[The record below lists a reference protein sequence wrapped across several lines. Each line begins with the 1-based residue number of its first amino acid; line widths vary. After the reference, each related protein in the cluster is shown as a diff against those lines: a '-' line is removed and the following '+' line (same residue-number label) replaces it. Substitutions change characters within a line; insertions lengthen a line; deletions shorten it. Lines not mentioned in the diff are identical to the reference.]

1 MLNEIAKTYG
11 TPIWVYDAALIRQRI
26 RDLKQFDII
35 RFAQK
40 ACSNIHILSLMRD
53 MGVMVDAVSKGEI
66 ERALIAG
73 FKNDQIV
80 FTADLMD
87 RDTLDFVYHNDIT
100 INAGSIDM
108 LSQIGELH
116 KGHKV
121 WIRINPGFGHG
132 HSQKANT
139 GGETSKHGIWHT
151 DVQAALDV
159 IRQHELNLVGVHM
172 HIGSGADYDHLSQVC
187 EAMIDLIRREN
198 LDVDAI
204 SAGGGLSV
212 PYKHEEVPIDP
223 AHYFML
229 WDKARKEIEN
239 MLGHPVKMEIEPGR
253 YLVAEAG
260 KLITE
265 VRAVKK
271 MGSLHYVLVD
281 AGFTELVRPAMY
293 GSYHEMTT
301 MTGTGHPVEGHPV
314 LSVVAGPLCESGDM
328 FTQEEGGFVQTRL
341 LPPVKIGEYIII
353 HNAGAYGAS
362 MSSNYNSR
370 PYCPEILIDDGNVT
384 QIRKRQTMADLLA
397 LEGVVNR
404 DR

>member
-1 MLNEIAKTYG
+1 MLNEIANTYG
-11 TPIWVYDAALIRQRI
+11 TPVWVYDAALIRQRI

-108 LSQIGELH
+108 LDQIGTLH

-151 DVQAALDV
+151 DVQAALEV

-187 EAMIDLIRREN
+187 EAMIDLIRREK

-253 YLVAEAG
+253 YLVAESG
-260 KLITE
+260 KLVTE

-301 MTGTGHPVEGHPV
+301 MTATGQPVEGHPV

-370 PYCPEILIDDGNVT
+370 PYCPEILVDDGNVT

-397 LEGVVNR
+397 LEGIMNR

>member
-1 MLNEIAKTYG
+1 
-11 TPIWVYDAALIRQRI
+11 
-26 RDLKQFDII
+26 
-35 RFAQK
+35 
-40 ACSNIHILSLMRD
+40 
-53 MGVMVDAVSKGEI
+53 
-66 ERALIAG
+66 
-73 FKNDQIV
+73 
-80 FTADLMD
+80 
-87 RDTLDFVYHNDIT
+87 
-100 INAGSIDM
+100 
-108 LSQIGELH
+108 
-116 KGHKV
+116 
-121 WIRINPGFGHG
+121 
-132 HSQKANT
+132 
-139 GGETSKHGIWHT
+139 
-151 DVQAALDV
+151 
-159 IRQHELNLVGVHM
+159 
-172 HIGSGADYDHLSQVC
+172 LSQVC
-187 EAMIDLIRREN
+187 EAMIDLIRREK

-253 YLVAEAG
+253 YLVAESG

-301 MTGTGHPVEGHPV
+301 MTGTGQAVEGHPV

-397 LEGVVNR
+397 LEGIMNR

>member
-1 MLNEIAKTYG
+1 MLHEIANTYG
-11 TPIWVYDAALIRQRI
+11 TPVWVYDAALIRQRI

-73 FKNDQIV
+73 FRNDQIV

-87 RDTLDFVYHNDIT
+87 RDTLEFVSRNDIT

-108 LSQIGELH
+108 LDQVGELH

-151 DVQAALDV
+151 DVQAAIEA
-159 IRQHELNLVGVHM
+159 IRNHGLNLVGVHM

-187 EAMIDLIRREN
+187 EAMIDLICREK

-229 WDKARKEIEN
+229 WDSARKKIEEA
-239 MLGHPVKMEIEPGR
+239 LGHPVKLEIEPGR
-253 YLVAEAG
+253 YLVAESG

-301 MTGTGHPVEGHPV
+301 MTGRGRKLRG
-314 LSVVAGPLCESGDM
+314 
-328 FTQEEGGFVQTRL
+328 TRFC
-341 LPPVKIGEYIII
+341 
-353 HNAGAYGAS
+353 
-362 MSSNYNSR
+362 R
-370 PYCPEILIDDGNVT
+370 
-384 QIRKRQTMADLLA
+384 
-397 LEGVVNR
+397 
-404 DR
+404 